1 MFKHN
6 EDKFRI
12 SGPAV
17 FDWQLVA
24 ENKACLDHAALMG
37 MRKTPSDCA
46 MACYSSA
53 EYFSFGECSGGLCK
67 CHCHKEG
74 YDNTCTAF
82 DHSYNLYSYAEP
94 GKFCSANLLIYQMET
109 SHIDQIR
116 HIISACE
123 FCPKFV
129 KFLRF
134 GLLND
139 IILYIRPHDA
149 GGAGGEIAP
158 PIFLNTELCPISSTH
173 KNILVDNAGCCK
185 LLQAMFGFIVLQV
198 FGQGN
203 LIYSSYH
210 RDWTFW
216 YHHNILG
223 LKQTLIGEFD
233 AIHFVP

>member
-1 MFKHN
+1 MFTHN

-82 DHSYNLYSYAEP
+82 DHRYNLYSYAEP
-94 GKFCSANLLIYQMET
+94 GKFCSANLLRPPFKLNC
-109 SHIDQIR
+109 HILTKFDIFLLANCAR
-116 HIISACE
+116 TLSNFYVSAC
-123 FCPKFV
+123 
-129 KFLRF
+129 
-134 GLLND
+134 
-139 IILYIRPHDA
+139 
-149 GGAGGEIAP
+149 
-158 PIFLNTELCPISSTH
+158 
-173 KNILVDNAGCCK
+173 
-185 LLQAMFGFIVLQV
+185 
-198 FGQGN
+198 
-203 LIYSSYH
+203 
-210 RDWTFW
+210 
-216 YHHNILG
+216 
-223 LKQTLIGEFD
+223 
-233 AIHFVP
+233 